1 MLGDGFLLFFQ
12 NTRPP
17 FAFPHSVRFGSCWAS
32 ESFRTLAHHSPSLTP
47 FGNGSCWAGWLY
59 SSHPLQI
66 KKELHSCKHDVA
78 PFLFASVLN
87 RFLLLS
93 HSLHV
98 LALTGIDLDDISDLY
113 KQWYLDGCSGLYCCR
128 FGGSLCGISLESR
141 LGLCYL

>member
-1 MLGDGFLLFFQ
+1 MVSSSF
-12 NTRPP
+12 
-17 FAFPHSVRFGSCWAS
+17 
-32 ESFRTLAHHSPSLTP
+32 FRTLAHHSPSLTP

-59 SSHPLQI
+59 SSHPTN
-66 KKELHSCKHDVA
+66 KKELIPACLHAGSA
-78 PFLFASVLN
+78 LSYSSVLN

-98 LALTGIDLDDISDLY
+98 LALTGIDLDDISNLY

-128 FGGSLCGISLESR
+128 FGGSLCGISLESW